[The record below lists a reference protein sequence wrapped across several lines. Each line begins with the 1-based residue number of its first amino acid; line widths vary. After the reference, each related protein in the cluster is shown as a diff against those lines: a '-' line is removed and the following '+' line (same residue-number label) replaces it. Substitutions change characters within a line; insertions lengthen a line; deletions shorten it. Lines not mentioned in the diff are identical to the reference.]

1 MKIDVKNDSG
11 LQGALLD
18 DAGVRRRT
26 VRCKRKGSTVFAQGA
41 PANSVYC
48 IVSGAVKLSVVSPSG
63 KEAVVALLES
73 ADFFGEGCLVGQR
86 FRTSGA
92 IALMP
97 TTLWRIAKTEME
109 RALKTQPEFSQR
121 FLAYMLHRSIRIE
134 EDLVNQMFNS
144 IEKRLARTLLLL
156 AAHDENAT
164 TEGKIAKVPQGTLAE
179 LVGTTR
185 PRINHF
191 LNKFRKLGLIE
202 YNGGLKVNK
211 ERLINVVLK
220 SGY

>member
-1 MKIDVKNDSG
+1 MKIDVKNESG
-11 LQGALLD
+11 IPGALLD
-18 DAGVRRRT
+18 DAAVRRRT

-41 PANSVYC
+41 VANSVYC
-48 IVSGAVKLSVVSPSG
+48 IVSGAVKLSVVSPTG

-73 ADFFGEGCLVGQR
+73 ADFFGEGCLAGQR
-86 FRTSGA
+86 FRTSSA
-92 IALMP
+92 VALMP
-97 TTLWRIAKTEME
+97 TTLWRIGKVDME
-109 RALKTQPEFSQR
+109 RALNTHPKFSQR
-121 FLAYMLHRSIRIE
+121 FLAYMLQRNIRIE

-156 AAHDENAT
+156 APKDDNA
-164 TEGKIAKVPQGTLAE
+164 AKQVQMARVPQGTLAE

-185 PRINHF
+185 PRVNHF

-211 ERLINVVLK
+211 ELLVDVVLRRE
-220 SGY
+220 